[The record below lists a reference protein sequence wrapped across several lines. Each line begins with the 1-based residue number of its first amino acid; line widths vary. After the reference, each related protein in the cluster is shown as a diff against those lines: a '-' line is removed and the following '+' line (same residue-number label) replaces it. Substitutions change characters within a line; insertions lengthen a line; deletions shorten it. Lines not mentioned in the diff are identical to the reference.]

1 MNILIIERM
10 SLLVRITLAVSNRCS
25 FTYRHRK
32 DIELGLQ
39 SFRSAPASLEAP
51 EREEDMNSSA
61 PSANQVGEVA
71 DSEPTSVSVSVQRL
85 ELQPT
90 LPTPV
95 DAETSLSP
103 NLVQEAWIDSN
114 GFPRVPIENTQPAL
128 TDMEGR
134 ELRPAAEDQL

>member
-1 MNILIIERM
+1 MIKRM
-10 SLLVRITLAVSNRCS
+10 SLLVRITLSVSNRCP

-71 DSEPTSVSVSVQRL
+71 DSEPMSASVQRL

-95 DAETSLSP
+95 DAETSLGP
-103 NLVQEAWIDSN
+103 TLVREVRIDSN
-114 GFPRVPIENTQPAL
+114 GFPRVPTGNTQPAL
-128 TDMEGR
+128 TDMERR
-134 ELRPAAEDQL
+134 ELCPAANDHL